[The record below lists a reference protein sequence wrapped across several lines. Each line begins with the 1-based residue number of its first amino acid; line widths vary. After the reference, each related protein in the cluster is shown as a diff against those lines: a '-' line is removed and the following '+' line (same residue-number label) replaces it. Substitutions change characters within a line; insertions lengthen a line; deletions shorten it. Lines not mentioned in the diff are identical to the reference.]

1 MADPKKLNLV
11 FRATNHVKLSLEA
24 ILREIFATDLV
35 PEAFQ
40 YLPDEVASKVRIFR
54 GFPNR
59 KEAYPC
65 IAITAGRFDGS
76 LIAMGSKGE
85 EASEVFNKEGNLL
98 LAETFTGFHTIP
110 ITLKVFSKNSSDER
124 EKLFDLLYCIIRI
137 FSLNRLAA
145 FGVAYNKIYINGED
159 QVEYADRE
167 LIFTNSVTIECHTD
181 FTHVVDIAQEDLI
194 NKIVIR
200 VFGAAGGDPKAT
212 QFFEETITP

>member
-11 FRATNHVKLSLEA
+11 FRATNHIKLSLEA
-24 ILREIFATDLV
+24 ILREVFATDLV
-35 PEAFQ
+35 PESFR
-40 YLPDEVASKVRIFR
+40 YESDEVQSKIRIFR
-54 GFPNR
+54 GFPSR

-76 LIAMGSKGE
+76 LIAMGTTGE
-85 EASEVFNKEGNLL
+85 EASEVFDTAGNILI
-98 LAETFTGFHTIP
+98 AQTFTGQHTVP

-124 EKLFDLLYCIIRI
+124 EQLLDLLYCILRI
-137 FSLNRLAA
+137 FTLNRLAP

-181 FTHVVDIAQEDLI
+181 FTHVVDIAQSDLI
-194 NKIVIR
+194 QKIVIR
-200 VFGAAGGDPKAT
+200 VFGRIGNDPKAEK
-212 QFFEETITP
+212 FFVET